1 MNETNKETKMTK
13 YTVTVA
19 ITEAP
24 TSFIDLD
31 STTKESAIEEA
42 VALVTSKFNPRTE
55 AKVYVI
61 AHNRADKDIVAEY
74 KFDCNTDELV
84 KRATL

>member
-1 MNETNKETKMTK
+1 MTK
-13 YTVTVA
+13 YTMTTL
-19 ITEAP
+19 IKEAP
-24 TSFIDLD
+24 NHFLDLE
-31 STTKESAIEEA
+31 SETLESALDEA
-42 VALVTSKFNPRTE
+42 VSLATYLFHPRTE

-74 KFDCNTDELV
+74 QFDCNTDELV